1 MLYTMYIIV
10 GGTIMHKDY
19 AEYVY
24 STLIGTYVPGAGASG
39 VENAFADGQPCQ
51 ELYSK
56 AYDAYQ
62 RLCDRLGVID
72 EDDDVEVIFD
82 AFLSMCKIL
91 GIKMYHYGQ
100 QSPTGPV

>member
-1 MLYTMYIIV
+1 MLYTMYTLV

-24 STLIGTYVPGAGASG
+24 NTLIGAYVPGAGAKG
-39 VENAFADGQPCQ
+39 IENAFADGQPCL
-51 ELYSK
+51 ELYSE

-62 RLCDRLGVID
+62 RLCDRLGVMD

-100 QSPTGPV
+100 LSQNDPV